1 MAAQPSTNRDDW
13 DAAIK
18 AHDDARAVVRALV
31 NLDGDDHADML
42 DAAFKT
48 EDAALQAV
56 MTLRAPDV
64 AAMAQK
70 AILGVSQAHTD
81 LDGHDTAPDAVERLL
96 SAGGAACA
104 IAALYQDALALS
116 GDTGAGSAVH
126 AVPFDPR
133 AWVSATE
140 AATGAG
146 VTGTPRQWGLAF
158 IGDGEQA
165 SAAKRALDG
174 LSEWQREAVV
184 RSLNL

>member
-42 DAAFKT
+42 DAA
-48 EDAALQAV
+48 LQAV

-70 AILGVSQAHTD
+70 ALLGVSLAHSD
-81 LDGHDTAPDAVERLL
+81 LEGRDTAPDAVERLL

-126 AVPFDPR
+126 AVPFDPL

-140 AATGAG
+140 ATTGAG
-146 VTGTPRQWGLAF
+146 VTGTPGQWGLAF
-158 IGDGEQA
+158 IGDGDQA
-165 SAAKRALDG
+165 VAAKAALDG

-184 RSLNL
+184 RTLNL